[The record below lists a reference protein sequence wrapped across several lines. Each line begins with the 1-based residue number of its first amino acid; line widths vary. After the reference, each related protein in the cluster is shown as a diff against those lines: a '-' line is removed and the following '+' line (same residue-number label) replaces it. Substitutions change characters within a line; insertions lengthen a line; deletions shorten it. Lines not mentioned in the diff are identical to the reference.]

1 MGILKTI
8 TEGGQIWAHR
18 VRMAKQVLKIA
29 SSVSLILALIFFA
42 VKFMQIPAHHY
53 QASFHY
59 IHAKYLSSPSNNLT
73 ISGKLWGQITR
84 QSTSQ
89 KSLTFRAETITKA
102 CERYA
107 SLTRIRLSH
116 IFDQTLT
123 FSSYTFT
130 TSLLF
135 FLIRGWRARRKQHVE
150 GKRVIS
156 PRKLAL
162 KLTLSFRD
170 SPLKIGSIPFVKDTE
185 THHTLVSGATGT
197 GKTNTYHALLPQ
209 IRKLG
214 QRALIVDITGEFVE
228 KYYRHGQDVL
238 LNPFD
243 SRSASWHP
251 WCECS
256 DDTDIKSLAQSFIPS
271 SYREDDNFWRD
282 GAQEIFYAAL
292 KETSFRCRTSA
303 LSKLLLHDSLASLST
318 YLKGTTAAS
327 YLDLSSE
334 KTAGSFRAVAAT
346 FLKSLEFV
354 PDTQSP
360 FSIRQWV
367 TDEKPGSWLFLCCT
381 PKHRASITSLLSA
394 WLSIGISSL
403 LQLKPNYDRRL
414 WFVIDEL
421 PKLNRLK
428 YLESFLT
435 ESRKFGGCGLLAI
448 QSPAQL
454 ETIYGKEITSTLLG
468 NCATRIA
475 FAEYDALTAERI
487 SRSFGNKEVRESHEA
502 LSYGAHEMRDGVN
515 LSYQTKT
522 SSVISPTLLQSL
534 GTLEAFVKLPGN
546 LPVSKVKL
554 PFQRVPKIT
563 ESFLPNSNI
572 RL

>member
-1 MGILKTI
+1 MEILKTI

-29 SSVSLILALIFFA
+29 SSVSCILAFTFLGCRL
-42 VKFMQIPAHHY
+42 VQIPSLNY
-53 QASFHY
+53 QASLHY
-59 IHAKYLSSPSNNLT
+59 IHAKFLSSPQDILSIN
-73 ISGKLWGQITR
+73 GKFWGQLTR

-89 KSLTFRAETITKA
+89 DTLKLGAETVAKA
-102 CERYA
+102 CERHA
-107 SLTRIRLSH
+107 LFTRMQLSY
-116 IFDQTLT
+116 ILNQTAT
-123 FSSYTFT
+123 FSSYVFG
-130 TSLLF
+130 TSILF
-135 FLIRGWRARRKQHVE
+135 FLIRGWRARRKQHIE
-150 GKRVIS
+150 GKQIVSNRRLS
-156 PRKLAL
+156 L
-162 KLTLSFRD
+162 KLILSRQA
-170 SPLKIGSIPFVKDTE
+170 SPIKLGSIPLVRGTE
-185 THHTLVSGATGT
+185 THHILVSGATGT

-209 IRKLG
+209 IRKLR

-228 KYYRHGQDVL
+228 KYYRHGKDVL

-243 SRSASWHP
+243 SRNVPWHP

-256 DDTDIKSLAQSFIPS
+256 DDADFKSLAQSFIPS
-271 SYREDDNFWRD
+271 SYRDEDNFWRD

-292 KETSFRCRTSA
+292 KETTFRSKTSA

-354 PDTQSP
+354 PDTQNP

-367 TDEKPGSWLFLCCT
+367 TDEKPDSWLFLCCT

-394 WLSIGISSL
+394 WLSVGISSL
-403 LQLKPNYDRRL
+403 LQLKPDHARRL

-454 ETIYGKEITSTLLG
+454 ETIYGREITSTLLG

-475 FAEYDALTAERI
+475 FAEYDALIAERI
-487 SRSFGNKEVRESHEA
+487 SRSFGNKEVRESQEA

-534 GTLEAFVKLPGN
+534 GTLEAYVKLPGN
-546 LPVSKVKL
+546 LPVSKIKLKYQKL
-554 PFQRVPKIT
+554 PKIS
-563 ESFLPNSNI
+563 ESFIPYT
-572 RL
+572 

>member
-1 MGILKTI
+1 MEILKTI

-29 SSVSLILALIFFA
+29 SSVSCILALIFL
-42 VKFMQIPAHHY
+42 VSRLVQIPLLNY
-53 QASFHY
+53 QASLHY
-59 IHAKYLSSPSNNLT
+59 IHAKFLSSPQDILS
-73 ISGKLWGQITR
+73 IDGEFWGQITR
-84 QSTSQ
+84 QSTS
-89 KSLTFRAETITKA
+89 KDTLKLGAEIVAKA
-102 CERYA
+102 CERHALFTRMQLSYILNQTA
-107 SLTRIRLSH
+107 S
-116 IFDQTLT
+116 
-123 FSSYTFT
+123 FSSYVFG
-130 TSLLF
+130 TSILF
-135 FLIRGWRARRKQHVE
+135 FLIRGWRARRKQHIE
-150 GKRVIS
+150 GKQIVSNRRLS
-156 PRKLAL
+156 L
-162 KLTLSFRD
+162 KLILSRQA
-170 SPLKIGSIPFVKDTE
+170 SPLKLGSIPLVKGTE
-185 THHTLVSGATGT
+185 THHILVSGATGT

-243 SRSASWHP
+243 SRSASWNP

-256 DDTDIKSLAQSFIPS
+256 DDADFKSLAQSFIPS

-292 KETSFRCRTSA
+292 KETSFRCKTSS
-303 LSKLLLHDSLASLST
+303 LSKLLLHDSLSSLST

-381 PKHRASITSLLSA
+381 PKHRASITSLLTA

-403 LQLKPNYDRRL
+403 LQLKPDYDRRL

-546 LPVSKVKL
+546 LPLSKIKL
-554 PFQRVPKIT
+554 PIQFLPKISEPFIPT
-563 ESFLPNSNI
+563 YQ
-572 RL
+572 